1 MRKWLPLMIL
11 ASAQFIMVL
20 DSSVMNV
27 SISQIVAATNSAV
40 AAPMSA
46 APLIAAAR

>member
-1 MRKWLPLMIL
+1 MTAAK
-11 ASAQFIMVL
+11 
-20 DSSVMNV
+20 MN
-27 SISQIVAATNSAV
+27 IIVAATNSAV